1 MLYINSHGKLAGT
14 AERISQKESIPAT
27 ASSPTMSQVAGQE
40 SSNAAGAGEEE
51 RKKDLNKRQ
60 LAQNRDE
67 RKGSPTLSM
76 RRGTV
81 SRTFTK
87 SEASMRS
94 PTPDQLIREAEQK
107 YLAAISILSRDVNRH
122 RSQLD
127 AETALRFERTLAAID
142 RTITDTRRAVREHPG
157 DPVAAQYM
165 LTAYAKKVDV
175 LREMIGY

>member
-1 MLYINSHGKLAGT
+1 MIFNCRNYFPYTIAYEAFIEEVEKVDKKISEEGT
-14 AERISQKESIPAT
+14 KKDPKEGIS
-27 ASSPTMSQVAGQE
+27 
-40 SSNAAGAGEEE
+40 EEE

>member
-1 MLYINSHGKLAGT
+1 
-14 AERISQKESIPAT
+14 
-27 ASSPTMSQVAGQE
+27 
-40 SSNAAGAGEEE
+40 
-51 RKKDLNKRQ
+51 
-60 LAQNRDE
+60 
-67 RKGSPTLSM
+67 
-76 RRGTV
+76 
-81 SRTFTK
+81 
-87 SEASMRS
+87 MRS